1 MKAIFFLHNKG
12 GTPEDLLKENKA
24 DFPDFPMCFHFS
36 SNACEISIKM
46 RKPKCG
52 FQPGIR

>member
-1 MKAIFFLHNKG
+1 MKAVFFLHNKG